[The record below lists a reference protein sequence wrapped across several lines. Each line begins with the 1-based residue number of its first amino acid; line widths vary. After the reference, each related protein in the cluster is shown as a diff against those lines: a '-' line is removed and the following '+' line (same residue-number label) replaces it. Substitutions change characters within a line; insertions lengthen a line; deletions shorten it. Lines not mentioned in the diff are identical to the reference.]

1 MRMGIASYV
10 LAAGTLMTCCGA
22 LASTFPDR
30 PITMVV
36 PFSPGGPTDTVA
48 RVTAEAMSRALGQQV
63 VVQNVPGA
71 GGTIGSTQVVRSR
84 ADGHTMLLHHVGLAT
99 AVTLYRKLPFDPQG
113 DLAPVGMVSNAAMA
127 VIARD
132 DFEPDD
138 FRELVDAVREQGD
151 EISFGNAGL
160 GSSSHLCGMMFMDKT
175 DSQLMA
181 VPFSGGGPVIQA
193 LVGKHIDMGCE
204 QATTAIPLIQS
215 KRAKVYA
222 VTSHQRLPALPDVP
236 TTAEAGLDG
245 LEVGVWHGLFVPRDT
260 PADAVEKLS
269 AALGTALRE
278 PGLHK
283 RFADI
288 STDAT
293 PEESTPAA
301 LANMLDS
308 EINRWRPLIQA
319 AGQYAD

>member
-1 MRMGIASYV
+1 MRNGIGSCF
-10 LAAGTLMTCCGA
+10 LAAGTLMASCGA
-22 LASTFPDR
+22 FASTFPER

-48 RVTAEAMSRALGQQV
+48 RVTAEAMSRELGQQV
-63 VVQNVPGA
+63 VVQNIPGA

-84 ADGHTMLLHHVGLAT
+84 ADGYNMLLHHVGLAT
-99 AVTLYRKLPFDPQG
+99 AVTLYRKLPFDPQQ
-113 DLAPVGMVSNAAMA
+113 DLAPIGMVSNAAMA
-127 VIARD
+127 VIARE
-132 DFEPDD
+132 DFKADT
-138 FRELVDAVREQGD
+138 FQELVAAARLQGD
-151 EISFGNAGL
+151 ELSFGNAGL
-160 GSSSHLCGMMFMDKT
+160 GSSSHLCGMMFMEKT
-175 DSQLMA
+175 QSQLMA

-204 QATTAIPLIQS
+204 QATTAIPLILS
-215 KRAKVYA
+215 KRAKAYA
-222 VTSHQRLPALPDVP
+222 VTSRQRLSALPDVP
-236 TTAEAGLDG
+236 TAQEAGLDG

-260 PADAVEKLS
+260 PAETVEKLS
-269 AALGTALRE
+269 AALAKALRE
-278 PGLHK
+278 PSLQK

-293 PEESTPAA
+293 PEEASPAS
-301 LANMLDS
+301 LANTLDN